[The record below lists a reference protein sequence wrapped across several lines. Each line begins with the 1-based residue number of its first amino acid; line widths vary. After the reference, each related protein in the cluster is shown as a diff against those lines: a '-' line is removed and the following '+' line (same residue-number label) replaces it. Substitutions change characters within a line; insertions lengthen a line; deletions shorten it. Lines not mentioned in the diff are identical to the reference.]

1 MVNRGTNS
9 IIVDF
14 IASIKEI
21 NKLHGPFEAA
31 IGHSLGGMSILNA
44 IKQGLNVKCNSD
56 GSGDIVQDIIE
67 DFIVKLKLPP
77 VYTIRLQEHFEKNTT
92 VK

>member
-1 MVNRGTNS
+1 M
-9 IIVDF
+9 VDF

-56 GSGDIVQDIIE
+56 RKWRYVQDIIE

-77 VYTIRLQEHFEKNTT
+77 VTQSGCKNILRKNTT